1 MALIRKNKEVEPMEP
16 ILGIDLGTTNS
27 VVSVV
32 QDGNPV
38 VLRDGRQQ
46 AILPSFVGLDG
57 DGGLLVGAAARNQA
71 LLAPERT
78 VKSIKRRMGEDVQ
91 IPFGDSEYSPQE
103 ISAMIL
109 RTLKQR
115 AEQALGG
122 PVSKAVITVPAF
134 FSENQR
140 RATREAGQLA
150 GLDVVR
156 IVNEPTAA
164 ALTYEPHPTRRETL
178 LVYDLG
184 GGTFDV
190 SLVQI
195 ESGVI
200 EVLASHGDTHLGG
213 DDFDQ
218 LLLDNV
224 AQQFLDEHGVDLR
237 TISTARS
244 RLLQAVEEAKKRLS
258 FEPFTEIAEEFLA
271 EKDGQPLHLRQVV
284 ERHDYEALIE
294 PLLKKT
300 LTSVDSAL
308 EDAGRTARDLDRVIL
323 VGGSTRTPLV
333 QALLKQQLHHDL
345 HLEVDPDLCVSM
357 GAAVQGAL
365 VAGIDVGAVLVDITP
380 HTLGIECLGVVH
392 GRPSS
397 YCFSPIIQRNTPLPA
412 VRSEIYQTSHE
423 GQKVVHI
430 PVFQGESDDTRGNQ
444 FVGDLQLEG
453 LNEDAAAGNEVL
465 VRFELD
471 LDGILKVAVVE
482 RDTGLR
488 KEVTIENAITRFRAG
503 SRDEAKAR
511 LEAVFGAGSQG
522 DEPAAVVAA
531 GEGGV
536 AEAFP
541 EANELLAK
549 ARRLVGQAGAEDAE
563 EMRALIEQLQQAVRQ
578 QREGEVQRLGD
589 QLEDLMFYL
598 EDA

>member
-1 MALIRKNKEVEPMEP
+1 MEL

-32 QDGNPV
+32 QDGKPV
-38 VLRDGRQQ
+38 VLGDGRQEV
-46 AILPSFVGLDG
+46 ILPSLVGVDSS
-57 DGGLLVGAAARNQA
+57 GGLLVGEAARNQA

-78 VKSIKRRMGEDVQ
+78 VKSIKRRMGEDVKV
-91 IPFGDSEYSPQE
+91 PLGEASYSPQE
-103 ISAMIL
+103 VSAMIL
-109 RTLKQR
+109 RTLKDR
-115 AEQALGG
+115 AEQSLGRT
-122 PVSKAVITVPAF
+122 VDKAVITVPAF
-134 FSENQR
+134 FTENQR

-178 LVYDLG
+178 VVYDLG

-218 LLLDNV
+218 LLLDLV
-224 AQQFLDEHGVDLR
+224 AEQFLDETGVDLR
-237 TISTARS
+237 TIPAARS
-244 RLLQAVEEAKKRLS
+244 RLLQAVEDAKKRLS
-258 FEPFTEIAEEFLA
+258 FEPYTEIAEEFIA
-271 EKDGQPLHLRQVV
+271 EKDGQPLHLRRAI
-284 ERHDYEALIE
+284 ERKDYEALID
-294 PLLKKT
+294 PLLRKT
-300 LTSVDSAL
+300 LTCVDSAL
-308 EDAGRTARDLDRVIL
+308 EDAKLTARDIDRVIL

-333 QALLKQQLHHDL
+333 HQLLRQQLHHDL

-365 VAGIDVGAVLVDITP
+365 VAGVDVGAVLVDITP
-380 HTLGIECLGVVH
+380 HTLGIECLGEVR
-392 GRPSS
+392 GRPSR
-397 YCFSPIIQRNTPLPA
+397 YCFSSIIERNTPLPA
-412 VRSEIYQTSHE
+412 VRSEIYYTE
-423 GQKVVHI
+423 YDGQNVVDI
-430 PVFQGESDDTRGNQ
+430 RVLQGESDDARYNQ
-444 FVGDLQLEG
+444 PVGQLRLDG
-453 LNEDAAAGNEVL
+453 LNEDAPAGNEVL

-471 LDGILKVAVVE
+471 LDGILTVAVVE

-503 SRDEAKAR
+503 SRDEAKAK
-511 LEAVFGAGSQG
+511 LESVFGASSGEQESR
-522 DEPAAVVAA
+522 ETAAV
-531 GEGGV
+531 GEGG
-536 AEAFP
+536 AAAAFP
-541 EANELLAK
+541 QAEQMLTKSKRLLA
-549 ARRLVGQAGAEDAE
+549 QAAAEDAE
-563 EMRALIEQLQQAVRQ
+563 EMRSLIEQLGRAVE
-578 QREGEVQRLGD
+578 QRSEQEVQRICD